1 MANTGNKEQIDRA
14 AESVKKVAD
23 EMTRAGSDIARN
35 GADTARQGMESGL
48 NTARQGMESGLNS
61 TVHTFQRVT
70 DQFTQ
75 VLGFAG
81 PQADEMARRSAQNL
95 EAVSQASTV
104 LTRGAQELSRE
115 WFDVMQDRLAK
126 NMDAMN
132 RLAGCRT
139 LQDFLTVQSEITRD
153 QLGEAVNTGRR
164 IAEVSLRVA
173 DEAAKVIQA
182 QAGRNVTE
190 FDDAARA
197 RRVS

>member
-1 MANTGNKEQIDRA
+1 MEMPDASKNNEQIDRA
-14 AESVKKVAD
+14 AESANKAA
-23 EMTRAGSDIARN
+23 EEATRAGADMARR
-35 GADTARQGMESGL
+35 TAQTTRSNL
-48 NTARQGMESGLNS
+48 ESGLNS
-61 TVHTFQRVT
+61 TVQTFKRVT

-104 LTRGAQELSRE
+104 LTKGAQELSRE

-126 NMDAMN
+126 NIDAMN
-132 RLAGCRT
+132 RLAGCRS

-153 QLGEAVNTGRR
+153 RLGDAVNSGRR

-190 FDDAARA
+190 FEDAARA
-197 RRVS
+197 RRVG

>member
-1 MANTGNKEQIDRA
+1 MMRMEMRDASKNNEQIDRA
-14 AESVKKVAD
+14 AESAKRTA
-23 EMTRAGSDIARN
+23 EEATRAGADMARSA
-35 GADTARQGMESGL
+35 GETARSNLESGL
-48 NTARQGMESGLNS
+48 DS
-61 TVHTFQRVT
+61 TVQTFKRVT

-126 NMDAMN
+126 NIDAMN
-132 RLAGCRT
+132 RLAGCRS
-139 LQDFLTVQSEITRD
+139 LQDLLTIQSEITRD
-153 QLGEAVNTGRR
+153 RLGDALNSGRR

-182 QAGRNVTE
+182 QAGRNITE
-190 FDDAARA
+190 FEDAARA
-197 RRVS
+197 RRVG

>member
-1 MANTGNKEQIDRA
+1 MEMPDTSKNNEQIDRA
-14 AESVKKVAD
+14 AESAKKTA
-23 EMTRAGSDIARN
+23 EEATRAGADMARRAGEATRSN
-35 GADTARQGMESGL
+35 L
-48 NTARQGMESGLNS
+48 ESGLNS
-61 TVHTFQRVT
+61 TVQTFKRVT

-104 LTRGAQELSRE
+104 LSKGAQEISRE

-126 NMDAMN
+126 NIDAMN
-132 RLAGCRT
+132 RLAGCRS

-153 QLGEAVNTGRR
+153 RLGDAVNSGRR

-182 QAGRNVTE
+182 QAGRNLTE
-190 FDDAARA
+190 FEDASRA
-197 RRVS
+197 RRVG

>member
-1 MANTGNKEQIDRA
+1 MEMRDASKNNEQIDRA
-14 AESVKKVAD
+14 AESAKRTA
-23 EMTRAGSDIARN
+23 EEATRAGADMARRA
-35 GADTARQGMESGL
+35 GETARSNLEAGL
-48 NTARQGMESGLNS
+48 DS
-61 TVHTFQRVT
+61 TVQTFKRVT

-197 RRVS
+197 RRVG

>member
-1 MANTGNKEQIDRA
+1 MPDTSKNNEQIDRA
-14 AESVKKVAD
+14 AESAKKTA
-23 EMTRAGSDIARN
+23 EEATRAGADMARRAGETTRSN
-35 GADTARQGMESGL
+35 LESGL
-48 NTARQGMESGLNS
+48 DS
-61 TVHTFQRVT
+61 TVQTFKRVT

-81 PQADEMARRSAQNL
+81 PQADEMARKSAQNL

-104 LTRGAQELSRE
+104 LTKGAQEISRE

-126 NMDAMN
+126 NIDAIN
-132 RLAGCRT
+132 RLAACRS

-153 QLGEAVNTGRR
+153 RLGDAVNSGRR

-190 FDDAARA
+190 FEDAARA
-197 RRVS
+197 RRVG

>member
-1 MANTGNKEQIDRA
+1 MKWRG
-14 AESVKKVAD
+14 
-23 EMTRAGSDIARN
+23 G
-35 GADTARQGMESGL
+35 
-48 NTARQGMESGLNS
+48 
-61 TVHTFQRVT
+61 QR
-70 DQFTQ
+70 
-75 VLGFAG
+75 
-81 PQADEMARRSAQNL
+81 RI

-104 LTRGAQELSRE
+104 LTKGAQEITRE

-132 RLAGCRT
+132 RLAGCRS

-153 QLGEAVNTGRR
+153 RLGDVVNSGRR

-190 FDDAARA
+190 FEDAARA
-197 RRVS
+197 RRA

>member
-1 MANTGNKEQIDRA
+1 MEMPDASKNNEQIERA
-14 AESVKKVAD
+14 AESTKKAA
-23 EMTRAGSDIARN
+23 EEATRAG
-35 GADTARQGMESGL
+35 ADMVRRAGETTRSNL
-48 NTARQGMESGLNS
+48 ESGLNS
-61 TVHTFQRVT
+61 TVQTFKRVT
-70 DQFTQ
+70 DQFTE

-81 PQADEMARRSAQNL
+81 PQADEMTRRSAQNIQ
-95 EAVSQASTV
+95 AVSHASTM
-104 LTRGAQELSRE
+104 LTKGAQEISRE

-197 RRVS
+197 RRVG

>member
-1 MANTGNKEQIDRA
+1 MPDASKNNEQIERATESTKKA
-14 AESVKKVAD
+14 AEEA
-23 EMTRAGSDIARN
+23 TRAG
-35 GADTARQGMESGL
+35 ADMVRRAGETTRSNL
-48 NTARQGMESGLNS
+48 ESGLNS
-61 TVHTFQRVT
+61 TVQTFKRVT
-70 DQFTQ
+70 DQFTEL
-75 VLGFAG
+75 LGFAG
-81 PQADEMARRSAQNL
+81 PQADEMTRRSAQNIQ
-95 EAVSQASTV
+95 AVSHASTV
-104 LTRGAQELSRE
+104 LTKGAQEISRE

-197 RRVS
+197 RRVG

>member
-1 MANTGNKEQIDRA
+1 MEMPDTSKNNEQIDRA
-14 AESVKKVAD
+14 AESGKKAA
-23 EMTRAGSDIARN
+23 EEATRAGADIARRAGETTRSN
-35 GADTARQGMESGL
+35 L
-48 NTARQGMESGLNS
+48 ESGLNS
-61 TVHTFQRVT
+61 TVQTFKRVT

-104 LTRGAQELSRE
+104 LSKGAQEISRE

-126 NMDAMN
+126 NIDAMN
-132 RLAGCRT
+132 RLAGCRS

-153 QLGEAVNTGRR
+153 RLGDAANSGRR

-182 QAGRNVTE
+182 QAGRNITE
-190 FDDAARA
+190 FEDASRA
-197 RRVS
+197 RRVG

>member
-1 MANTGNKEQIDRA
+1 MPGTRRTRVTRTARTVTEETARVAERA
-14 AESVKKVAD
+14 APTSADVA
-23 EMTRAGSDIARN
+23 RR
-35 GADTARQGMESGL
+35 GAETARDAMHAGL
-48 NTARQGMESGLNS
+48 ETASHAFRR
-61 TVHTFQRVT
+61 TA

-81 PQADEMARRSAQNL
+81 PQADEMARKSAQNL

-104 LTRGAQELSRE
+104 LTKGAQEISRE

-126 NMDAMN
+126 NIDAIN
-132 RLAGCRT
+132 RLAACRS

-153 QLGEAVNTGRR
+153 RLGDAVNSGRR

-190 FDDAARA
+190 FEDAARA
-197 RRVS
+197 RRVG

>member
-1 MANTGNKEQIDRA
+1 MEMPDASKNNEQIDRA
-14 AESVKKVAD
+14 AESAKRTA
-23 EMTRAGSDIARN
+23 EEATRAGADMARRA
-35 GADTARQGMESGL
+35 GETARSNLEAGL
-48 NTARQGMESGLNS
+48 DS
-61 TVHTFQRVT
+61 TVQTFKRVT

-126 NMDAMN
+126 NIDAMN
-132 RLAGCRT
+132 RLAGCRS
-139 LQDFLTVQSEITRD
+139 LQDLLTVQSEITRD
-153 QLGEAVNTGRR
+153 RLGDAVNSGRR

-182 QAGRNVTE
+182 QAGRNITE
-190 FDDAARA
+190 FEDAARA
-197 RRVS
+197 RRVG

>member
-1 MANTGNKEQIDRA
+1 MMRMEMRDASKNNEQIDRA
-14 AESVKKVAD
+14 AESAKRTA
-23 EMTRAGSDIARN
+23 EEATRAGADMARRA
-35 GADTARQGMESGL
+35 GETARSNLESGL
-48 NTARQGMESGLNS
+48 DS
-61 TVHTFQRVT
+61 TVQTFKRVT

-126 NMDAMN
+126 NIDAMN
-132 RLAGCRT
+132 RLAGCRS

-153 QLGEAVNTGRR
+153 RLGDAVNSGRR

-182 QAGRNVTE
+182 QAGRNITE
-190 FDDAARA
+190 FEDAARA
-197 RRVS
+197 RRVG

>member
-1 MANTGNKEQIDRA
+1 MEMPDASKNNEQIDRA
-14 AESVKKVAD
+14 AESAKRTA
-23 EMTRAGSDIARN
+23 EEATRAGADMARRA
-35 GADTARQGMESGL
+35 GETARSNLESGL
-48 NTARQGMESGLNS
+48 DS
-61 TVHTFQRVT
+61 TVQTFKRVT

-126 NMDAMN
+126 NIDAMN
-132 RLAGCRT
+132 RLAGCRS
-139 LQDFLTVQSEITRD
+139 LQDLLTVQSEITRD
-153 QLGEAVNTGRR
+153 RLGDALNSGRR

-182 QAGRNVTE
+182 QAGRNITE
-190 FDDAARA
+190 FEDAARA
-197 RRVS
+197 RRVG

>member
-1 MANTGNKEQIDRA
+1 MEMRDASKNNEQIDRA
-14 AESVKKVAD
+14 AESAKRTA
-23 EMTRAGSDIARN
+23 EEATRAGADMARRA
-35 GADTARQGMESGL
+35 GETARSNLESGL
-48 NTARQGMESGLNS
+48 DS
-61 TVHTFQRVT
+61 TVQTFKRVT

-126 NMDAMN
+126 NIDAMN
-132 RLAGCRT
+132 RLAGCRS
-139 LQDFLTVQSEITRD
+139 LQDLLTVQSEITRD
-153 QLGEAVNTGRR
+153 RLGDALNSGRR

-182 QAGRNVTE
+182 QAGRNITE
-190 FDDAARA
+190 FEDAARA
-197 RRVS
+197 RRVG

>member
-1 MANTGNKEQIDRA
+1 MEMPDASKNNEQIERA
-14 AESVKKVAD
+14 AESTKKAA
-23 EMTRAGSDIARN
+23 EEATRAG
-35 GADTARQGMESGL
+35 ADMVRRAGETTRSNL
-48 NTARQGMESGLNS
+48 ESGLNS
-61 TVHTFQRVT
+61 TVQTFKRVT
-70 DQFTQ
+70 DQFTE

-81 PQADEMARRSAQNL
+81 PQADEMTRRSAQNIQ
-95 EAVSQASTV
+95 AVSHASTM
-104 LTRGAQELSRE
+104 LTKGAQEISRE

>member
-1 MANTGNKEQIDRA
+1 MMRMEMRDASKNNEQIDRA
-14 AESVKKVAD
+14 AESAKRTA
-23 EMTRAGSDIARN
+23 EEATRAGADMARRA
-35 GADTARQGMESGL
+35 GETARSNLESGL
-48 NTARQGMESGLNS
+48 DS
-61 TVHTFQRVT
+61 TVQTFKRVT

-126 NMDAMN
+126 SIDAMN
-132 RLAGCRT
+132 RLAGCRS
-139 LQDFLTVQSEITRD
+139 LQDLLTIQSEITRD
-153 QLGEAVNTGRR
+153 RLGDALNSGRR

-190 FDDAARA
+190 FEDAARA
-197 RRVS
+197 RRVG

>member
-1 MANTGNKEQIDRA
+1 MEMPDASKNNEQIERATESTKKA
-14 AESVKKVAD
+14 AEEA
-23 EMTRAGSDIARN
+23 TRAG
-35 GADTARQGMESGL
+35 ADMVRRAGETTRSNL
-48 NTARQGMESGLNS
+48 ESGLNS
-61 TVHTFQRVT
+61 TVQTFKRVT
-70 DQFTQ
+70 DQFTE

-81 PQADEMARRSAQNL
+81 PQADEMTRRSAQNIQ
-95 EAVSQASTV
+95 AVSHASTM
-104 LTRGAQELSRE
+104 LTKGAQEISRE

>member
-1 MANTGNKEQIDRA
+1 MEMPDTSKNNEQIDRA
-14 AESVKKVAD
+14 AESGKKAA
-23 EMTRAGSDIARN
+23 EEATRAGADIARRAGETTRSN
-35 GADTARQGMESGL
+35 L
-48 NTARQGMESGLNS
+48 ESGLNS
-61 TVHTFQRVT
+61 TVQTFKRVT

-104 LTRGAQELSRE
+104 LSKGAQEISRE
-115 WFDVMQDRLAK
+115 WFDVMQDRFAK
-126 NMDAMN
+126 NIDAMN
-132 RLAGCRT
+132 RLAGCRS

-153 QLGEAVNTGRR
+153 RLGDAVNSGRR

-182 QAGRNVTE
+182 QAGRNITE
-190 FDDAARA
+190 FEDASRA
-197 RRVS
+197 RRVG

>member
-1 MANTGNKEQIDRA
+1 MEMRDASKNNEQIDRA
-14 AESVKKVAD
+14 AESAKRTA
-23 EMTRAGSDIARN
+23 EEATRAGADMARRA
-35 GADTARQGMESGL
+35 GETARSNLESGL
-48 NTARQGMESGLNS
+48 DS
-61 TVHTFQRVT
+61 TVQTFKRVT

-126 NMDAMN
+126 NIDAMN
-132 RLAGCRT
+132 RLAGCRS
-139 LQDFLTVQSEITRD
+139 LQDLLTVQSEITRD
-153 QLGEAVNTGRR
+153 RLGDAVNSGRR

-182 QAGRNVTE
+182 QAGRNITE
-190 FDDAARA
+190 FEEAARA
-197 RRVS
+197 RRVG

>member
-1 MANTGNKEQIDRA
+1 MEMPDASKNNEQIERATESTKKA
-14 AESVKKVAD
+14 AEEA
-23 EMTRAGSDIARN
+23 TRAG
-35 GADTARQGMESGL
+35 ADMVRRAGETTRSNL
-48 NTARQGMESGLNS
+48 ESGLNS
-61 TVHTFQRVT
+61 TVQTFKRVT
-70 DQFTQ
+70 DQFTE

-81 PQADEMARRSAQNL
+81 PQADEMTRRSAQNIQ
-95 EAVSQASTV
+95 AVSHASTM
-104 LTRGAQELSRE
+104 LTKGAQEISRE

-197 RRVS
+197 RRVG

>member
-1 MANTGNKEQIDRA
+1 MEMRDASKNNEQIDRA
-14 AESVKKVAD
+14 AESAKRTA
-23 EMTRAGSDIARN
+23 EEATRAGADMARRA
-35 GADTARQGMESGL
+35 GETARSNLEAGL
-48 NTARQGMESGLNS
+48 DS
-61 TVHTFQRVT
+61 TVQTFKRVT

-126 NMDAMN
+126 NIDAMN
-132 RLAGCRT
+132 RLAGCRS
-139 LQDFLTVQSEITRD
+139 LQDLLTVQSEITRD
-153 QLGEAVNTGRR
+153 RLGDALNSGRR

-182 QAGRNVTE
+182 QAGRNITE
-190 FDDAARA
+190 FEDAARA
-197 RRVS
+197 RRVG

>member
-1 MANTGNKEQIDRA
+1 MEMPDASKNNEQIDRA
-14 AESVKKVAD
+14 AESAKRTA
-23 EMTRAGSDIARN
+23 EEATRAGADMARRA
-35 GADTARQGMESGL
+35 GETARSNLESGL
-48 NTARQGMESGLNS
+48 DS
-61 TVHTFQRVT
+61 TVQTFKRVT

-126 NMDAMN
+126 NIDAMN
-132 RLAGCRT
+132 RLAGCRS
-139 LQDFLTVQSEITRD
+139 LQDLLTVQSEITRD
-153 QLGEAVNTGRR
+153 RLGDAVNSGRR

-182 QAGRNVTE
+182 QAGRNITE
-190 FDDAARA
+190 FEEAGRA
-197 RRVS
+197 RRVG

>member
-1 MANTGNKEQIDRA
+1 MEMRDASKNNEQIDRA
-14 AESVKKVAD
+14 AESAKRTA
-23 EMTRAGSDIARN
+23 EEATRAGADMARRA
-35 GADTARQGMESGL
+35 GETARSNLESG
-48 NTARQGMESGLNS
+48 RDS
-61 TVHTFQRVT
+61 TVQTFKRVT

-126 NMDAMN
+126 NIDAMN
-132 RLAGCRT
+132 RLAGCRS
-139 LQDFLTVQSEITRD
+139 LQDLLTVQSEITRD
-153 QLGEAVNTGRR
+153 RLGDALNSGRR

-182 QAGRNVTE
+182 QAGRNITE
-190 FDDAARA
+190 FEDAARA
-197 RRVS
+197 RRVG

>member
-1 MANTGNKEQIDRA
+1 MEMPDTSKNNEQIDRA
-14 AESVKKVAD
+14 AESGKKAA
-23 EMTRAGSDIARN
+23 EEATRAGADIARRAGETTRSN
-35 GADTARQGMESGL
+35 L
-48 NTARQGMESGLNS
+48 ESGLNS
-61 TVHTFQRVT
+61 TVQTFKRVT

-104 LTRGAQELSRE
+104 LSKGAQEISRE

-126 NMDAMN
+126 NIDAMN
-132 RLAGCRT
+132 RLAGCRS

-153 QLGEAVNTGRR
+153 RLGDAVNSGRR

-182 QAGRNVTE
+182 QAGRNITE
-190 FDDAARA
+190 FEDASRA
-197 RRVS
+197 RRVG

>member
-1 MANTGNKEQIDRA
+1 MEMPDTSKNNEQIDRA
-14 AESVKKVAD
+14 AESGKKAA
-23 EMTRAGSDIARN
+23 EEATRAGADIARRAGETTRSN
-35 GADTARQGMESGL
+35 L
-48 NTARQGMESGLNS
+48 ESGLNS
-61 TVHTFQRVT
+61 TVQTFKRVT

-95 EAVSQASTV
+95 EAVSQASAV
-104 LTRGAQELSRE
+104 LSKGAQEISRE

-126 NMDAMN
+126 NIDAMN
-132 RLAGCRT
+132 RLAGCRS

-153 QLGEAVNTGRR
+153 RLGDAVNSGRR

-182 QAGRNVTE
+182 QAGRNITE
-190 FDDAARA
+190 FEDASRA
-197 RRVS
+197 RRVG

>member
-1 MANTGNKEQIDRA
+1 MKMPDTSENNEQIERA
-14 AESVKKVAD
+14 AEAGKKAA
-23 EMTRAGSDIARN
+23 EEARRAGADMARRAGEATRSN
-35 GADTARQGMESGL
+35 L
-48 NTARQGMESGLNS
+48 ESGLNS
-61 TVHTFQRVT
+61 TVQTFKRVT

-81 PQADEMARRSAQNL
+81 PQADEMARKSAQNL

-104 LTRGAQELSRE
+104 LTKGAQEISRE

-126 NMDAMN
+126 NIDAIN
-132 RLAGCRT
+132 RLAGCRS

-153 QLGEAVNTGRR
+153 QLGDAVNSGRR

-190 FDDAARA
+190 FEDAARA
-197 RRVS
+197 RRVG

>member
-1 MANTGNKEQIDRA
+1 MEMRDASKNNEQIDRA
-14 AESVKKVAD
+14 AESAKRTA
-23 EMTRAGSDIARN
+23 EEATRAGADMARRA
-35 GADTARQGMESGL
+35 GETARSNLESGL
-48 NTARQGMESGLNS
+48 DS
-61 TVHTFQRVT
+61 TVQTFKRVT

-126 NMDAMN
+126 NIDAMN
-132 RLAGCRT
+132 RLAGCRS
-139 LQDFLTVQSEITRD
+139 LQDLLTVQSEITRD
-153 QLGEAVNTGRR
+153 RLGDALNSGRR

-182 QAGRNVTE
+182 QAGRNKTE
-190 FDDAARA
+190 FEEAARA
-197 RRVS
+197 RRVN

>member
-1 MANTGNKEQIDRA
+1 MTLQRTTSRSIGLQSPLRGQQKRQHAPAQIWL
-14 AESVKKVAD
+14 VAPV
-23 EMTRAGSDIARN
+23 N
-35 GADTARQGMESGL
+35 GAQQLESGL
-48 NTARQGMESGLNS
+48 DS
-61 TVHTFQRVT
+61 TVQTFKRVT

-126 NMDAMN
+126 NIDAMN
-132 RLAGCRT
+132 RLAGCRS
-139 LQDFLTVQSEITRD
+139 LQDLLTVQSEITRD
-153 QLGEAVNTGRR
+153 RLGDALNSGRR

-182 QAGRNVTE
+182 QAGRNITE
-190 FDDAARA
+190 FEDAARA
-197 RRVS
+197 RRVG

>member
-1 MANTGNKEQIDRA
+1 MEMRDASKNNEQIDRA
-14 AESVKKVAD
+14 AESAKRTAQ
-23 EMTRAGSDIARN
+23 EATRAGADMARRA
-35 GADTARQGMESGL
+35 GETARSNLESGL
-48 NTARQGMESGLNS
+48 DS
-61 TVHTFQRVT
+61 TVQTFKRVT

-126 NMDAMN
+126 NIDAMN
-132 RLAGCRT
+132 RLAGCRS
-139 LQDFLTVQSEITRD
+139 LQDLLTVQSEITRD
-153 QLGEAVNTGRR
+153 RLGDALNSGRR

-182 QAGRNVTE
+182 QAGRNITE
-190 FDDAARA
+190 FEDAARA
-197 RRVS
+197 RRVG